1 MLHHLR
7 NTLVLGAI
15 ATAFLPGCQEDHY
28 EIEMVSKDGRLQR
41 TLTCYRQDIETR
53 EDGAT
58 TRKYVEFP
66 PEELGRIAKIY
77 QRRLE
82 TDDPNVHKFEG
93 SFEGNTPQDV
103 GGSGFY
109 VRLDSEMGSGGV
121 YLERFR
127 GNDDLLDQIERST
140 KAADR
145 LINLLIG
152 WFESEIRPYGT
163 PRKYR
168 PLLKFFNRELRRDFK
183 NAGLYCWAHRLKE
196 TDETGKNEEALM
208 RLILYF
214 VERGYFEP
222 LEMPILYRAWEDFLE
237 EDNRDLFVLLLRRV
251 VASQGAPEEDRPL
264 DEPLAFLGTGETL
277 TSSLR
282 EYLRTTREFR
292 ALVNQWNKKKRQDR
306 PAEPPEPEEVLRP
319 LIDDLFL
326 AQKGGGARLS
336 VSLVLPARPVF
347 TNARSSKDKPGSLSW
362 SAQVGD
368 RPRKG
373 AGSLPVVCYA
383 FWSLPDRRFQEEHFG
398 KIVLKGEDLG
408 SHCLWRG
415 ALDEEEADE
424 WSQFLADLSPGKTLI
439 DRLRAFRFT
448 REGPAAKPSEE
459 PPSAPTHAE
468 ETISAI
474 IQSLERK
481 EQ

>member
-1 MLHHLR
+1 
-7 NTLVLGAI
+7 
-15 ATAFLPGCQEDHY
+15 
-28 EIEMVSKDGRLQR
+28 
-41 TLTCYRQDIETR
+41 
-53 EDGAT
+53 
-58 TRKYVEFP
+58 
-66 PEELGRIAKIY
+66 
-77 QRRLE
+77 
-82 TDDPNVHKFEG
+82 
-93 SFEGNTPQDV
+93 
-103 GGSGFY
+103 
-109 VRLDSEMGSGGV
+109 
-121 YLERFR
+121 
-127 GNDDLLDQIERST
+127 
-140 KAADR
+140 
-145 LINLLIG
+145 
-152 WFESEIRPYGT
+152 
-163 PRKYR
+163 
-168 PLLKFFNRELRRDFK
+168 
-183 NAGLYCWAHRLKE
+183 
-196 TDETGKNEEALM
+196 M

-251 VASQGAPEEDRPL
+251 VALQGAPEEDRPL
-264 DEPLAFLGTGETL
+264 DDEPLAFLGTGETL

-326 AQKGGGARLS
+326 AQKGGAARLS

-415 ALDEEEADE
+415 ALDEEEAGE

-474 IQSLERK
+474 IRSLERK